1 MNSRRNRGITTL
13 IYIVSG
19 MLLILMVISITGWI
33 KEAFIILSVVS
44 IIVIFIRFAVRSNG
58 YGGGGGG
65 E

>member
-1 MNSRRNRGITTL
+1 
-13 IYIVSG
+13 

-44 IIVIFIRFAVRSNG
+44 IIVIFINSYSG
-58 YGGGGGG
+58 GDGGGDGGG